1 MRRIF
6 LGQFKEFYLLENSNF
21 PQYKTLEHIYLQDD
35 AKHLFC
41 VQIESRF
48 SLTLEKKIVTYII
61 LFAFWPNCFFVNVFH
76 FYVRR
81 V

>member
-1 MRRIF
+1 MRQIF
-6 LGQFKEFYLLENSNF
+6 LGQFKELYLSENSNF
-21 PQYKTLEHIYLQDD
+21 PQNKTLEHIYLQDD

-61 LFAFWPNCFFVNVFH
+61 LFLFWPNCFFVNVFH

>member
-6 LGQFKEFYLLENSNF
+6 LGQFKELYLSENSNF

-61 LFAFWPNCFFVNVFH
+61 LFLFWPNCFFVNVFH